1 MINLKKMFMVFTALS
16 LSAGSLAFADGA
28 NDKSIAIL
36 QPTGKG
42 KLPDPLPSGIQG
54 NPETPLSSE
63 KMVVSGNKIDTQVQQ
78 ALSDADARLSDI
90 NLNAGLTQE
99 HEDSGTL
106 KSEIRASKTL
116 REMQYKQAE
125 VDAAIKL
132 WGSAYDG
139 AREYPKQKENNN
151 NKPEEQK
158 SANTQPNNNTAN
170 AMAMKE
176 AELAAEKNAELEKE
190 REKEQQHETFIKQR
204 RALAAS
210 IPPVIS
216 SIFGPSND
224 LKAVILIPYVGS
236 KEVSSGD
243 KFAFIDGTIGK
254 VQSITS
260 DNVTVSRNGASDT
273 LTFGTHVP
281 SRSEIISLLN
291 DDPSQKKK
299 DDNK

>member
-16 LSAGSLAFADGA
+16 LSAGSVAFADGTSE
-28 NDKSIAIL
+28 KSIAIL

-42 KLPDPLPSGIQG
+42 KLPDPLPSGIKG

-63 KMVVSGNKIDTQVQQ
+63 KMVVNGNKIDNQVQQ
-78 ALSDADARLSDI
+78 ALSDADARLADI
-90 NLNAGLTQE
+90 NLNASLTQE

-106 KSEIRASKTL
+106 KSEINASKTL
-116 REMQYKQAE
+116 REMKYKQAE
-125 VDAAIKL
+125 VDAAMKL

-139 AREYPKQKENNN
+139 AREYPKAKDN
-151 NKPEEQK
+151 NKEGGEQK
-158 SANTQPNNNTAN
+158 PVSAPQSSSVENS
-170 AMAMKE
+170 MAMKE

-190 REKEQQHETFIKQR
+190 REKEQQHDAFIKQR

-216 SIFGPSND
+216 SIFGPSNN

-236 KEVSSGD
+236 KEVASGD

-260 DNVTVSRNGASDT
+260 ENVIVSKNGISDT

-281 SRSEIISLLN
+281 TRSEIISLLN